1 MTQVCL
7 PGCLPCCTAMFRREV
22 ELRGLQSAITM
33 LDAPKCYVLILSF
46 TASTV
51 VYLLPYDKRNLT
63 SHSVKYYTYYTI
75 KSLTHKT
82 DTQIN
87 IVQND
92 VL

>member
-7 PGCLPCCTAMFRREV
+7 PGCLPCCTAMFRQQPLALDRAFHAHFTIFFFTLKWEV

-51 VYLLPYDKRNLT
+51 VA
-63 SHSVKYYTYYTI
+63 
-75 KSLTHKT
+75 
-82 DTQIN
+82 
-87 IVQND
+87 